1 MKIRRLITALLVAV
15 TCSSAA
21 GLAAAAELADQTQ
34 ASVTQTQNMDE
45 APMHQSMGDPG
56 RMMGMMHMMGMMD
69 ACHDMMNSASADSI
83 TMPRLPPG
91 NAKLEFQM
99 RAEMLQKMGE
109 IAAKYA
115 NKIKE
120 EK

>member
-1 MKIRRLITALLVAV
+1 
-15 TCSSAA
+15 
-21 GLAAAAELADQTQ
+21 
-34 ASVTQTQNMDE
+34 
-45 APMHQSMGDPG
+45 
-56 RMMGMMHMMGMMD
+56 MMGMMD
-69 ACHDMMNSASADSI
+69 ACHGMMNSASTDSI

-91 NAKLEFQM
+91 NAKLEFRM